1 MSTLALLIYA
11 LLLYLVTAVQ
21 LEGFYFHH
29 KEGWMERE
37 RERESERWRGDNG
50 GKRGFSTSSD
60 QIPPFQE
67 INLSMR

>member
-1 MSTLALLIYA
+1 MSTLAPLIYA
-11 LLLYLVTAVQ
+11 LLLCLVTAVQ

-29 KEGWMERE
+29 EEGWMERE
-37 RERESERWRGDNG
+37 RESEGWRGDNG